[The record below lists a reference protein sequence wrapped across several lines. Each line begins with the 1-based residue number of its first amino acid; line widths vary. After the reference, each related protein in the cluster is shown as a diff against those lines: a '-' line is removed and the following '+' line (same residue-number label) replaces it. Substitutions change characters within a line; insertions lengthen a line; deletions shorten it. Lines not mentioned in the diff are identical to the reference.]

1 MDDLTPLTP
10 PVSRT
15 KTVIG
20 SVSSLLIITGL
31 AVGLGFYLK
40 RRNSSSAS
48 GTALPTSTSPT
59 TAAAVTAESTSSAPV
74 VHGEVSYVIPPWV
87 QSELASLRSSI
98 TALQATSGTSNYL
111 CPLNATS
118 SSGQCVSVDVSG
130 QVKSSLVP
138 YAKMTGGG
146 QAIGFTPGAPL
157 MLPKFYLEGGMTYMA
172 STGQVVLPWTGRYE
186 INCMITLDINKSG
199 YVSIAR
205 NGAVFETYGRLY
217 QNTASDSSNGYVGSN
232 TFALPAKEKISL
244 VLFKGGANTGS
255 IQGNYQDTW
264 WTIRYIGPI
273 VLGESV

>member
-1 MDDLTPLTP
+1 MEDLR
-10 PVSRT
+10 VKARSNRT
-15 KTVIG
+15 KTIIG
-20 SVSSLLIITGL
+20 SVSSLLLVVGL
-31 AVGLGFYLK
+31 AVGLGIYFK
-40 RRNSSSAS
+40 QKNDKSNAATTPSPSAS
-48 GTALPTSTSPT
+48 IAVMPVGS
-59 TAAAVTAESTSSAPV
+59 AAVVSTEVAP
-74 VHGEVSYVIPPWV
+74 SNYVPPWV
-87 QSELASLRSSI
+87 QSELASLKTSI
-98 TALQATSGTSNYL
+98 AALQATSGTSNYL

-118 SSGQCVSVDVSG
+118 ASGQCVSIDASG

-146 QAIGFTPGAPL
+146 AAFGFTSGVPL
-157 MLPKFYLEGGMTYMA
+157 LLPKYYVEGGMTYMA

-186 INCMITLDINKSG
+186 VNCMITIDINKAG

-217 QNTASDSSNGYVGSN
+217 QNNASDSSNGYIGSN

-244 VLFKGGANTGS
+244 VLTKQGTNSGS
-255 IQGNYQDTW
+255 IQGNPQDTW